1 MPEISASKYLV
12 NAGWSDVPHLDEK
25 TKAQLLAETEPHLR
39 DARTKGIPSLGAGA
53 IYPVSEDQI
62 TCNPFQIP
70 RHWPRCY
77 GLDVGWNRTAAIW
90 LAVDRSVDC
99 VYAYTEHY
107 RSKAEPS
114 IHVAAIKARGEWIP
128 GAIDPASL
136 GSSQID
142 GKTLIEIYRGLG
154 LSLTSADNTLQ
165 GPEGG
170 IHAVWERLSTGRLK
184 IFKTCQNTLNEYR
197 YYRRDEKGK
206 IVKANDHC
214 LHPDTVV
221 ITRAGRVRIADLV
234 GTEGEVLTVG
244 GEWAPY
250 RNCRKTASDQPVVEV
265 IFEDGSTVICTP
277 DHRFLT
283 PGGWVEA
290 ADMPGLF
297 GYDAVSQRIGHKSCA
312 SRSYRRPSRSSGG
325 GATTSVASIFSVMA
339 TAFIAWCG
347 RLPTVARFLMAS
359 MSIMTMRTAPTISP
373 ATSSCCPAASMS
385 AYIRLESAGRHQH
398 WRTSARQS
406 GTDPMKAE
414 SGIAS
419 IMTAI
424 GRRFTV
430 AATSFVGSAEPN
442 IRGSGTGSAPTPASR
457 HGAARLARTMLSASA
472 RLAARLIGSTAT
484 PRARH
489 AAGNAVLRCVGVRPA
504 GRSDVY
510 CLTVPSTQAFAVES
524 GIIVHNCMDA
534 LRYGIMTGIKIAV
547 VEPAQTIGVDFGRG
561 DRTVGY

>member
-214 LHPDTVV
+214 LHPDTIV
-221 ITRAGRVRIADLV
+221 ITRAGSHRIADLV

-265 IFEDGSTVICTP
+265 TFEDGSSVICTP

-283 PGGWVEA
+283 PEGWVEA
-290 ADMPGLF
+290 ADMDGLF
-297 GYDAVSQRIGHKSCA
+297 GYDAVSQRIGQKSCA
-312 SRSYRRPSRSSGG
+312 SRSFRRPFKSSRD
-325 GATTSVASIFSVMA
+325 GATTSVASIFSAMA
-339 TAFIAWCG
+339 TAFIAWFG
-347 RLPTVARFLMAS
+347 RLPMVGGCLMGS
-359 MSIMTMRTAPTISP
+359 MSTMTMRTAPTISL
-373 ATSSCCPAASMS
+373 ATSSYYPAASIS
-385 AYIRLESAGRHQH
+385 ASIRAGSAGLCRPLP
-398 WRTSARQS
+398 TSAPRN
-406 GTDPMKAE
+406 
-414 SGIAS
+414 GIALPRDGNGIADMLRRCIGS
-419 IMTAI
+419 LMRSVSNAARGTAPRTW
-424 GRRFTV
+424 GET
-430 AATSFVGSAEPN
+430 A
-442 IRGSGTGSAPTPASR
+442 SAPTPASR
-457 HGAARLARTMLSASA
+457 HGAVRLTQTMLSASA
-472 RLAARLIGSTAT
+472 RLAGRLIGSTAT

-510 CLTVPSTQAFAVES
+510 CLTVPSTAAFAVES
-524 GIIVHNCMDA
+524 GVIVRNCMDA
-534 LRYGIMTGIKIAV
+534 LRYGIMTGIKIAT
-547 VEPAQTIGVDFGRG
+547 VEPVQNIGVDFGRG